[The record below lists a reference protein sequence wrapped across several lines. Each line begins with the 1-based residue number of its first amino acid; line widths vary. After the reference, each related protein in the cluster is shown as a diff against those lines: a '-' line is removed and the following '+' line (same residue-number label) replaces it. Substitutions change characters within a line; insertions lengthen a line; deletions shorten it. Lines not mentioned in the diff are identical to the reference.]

1 MKYLRNTGLSTLL
14 AITAVLTACGG
25 PPVAADASK
34 LQKPLDSVAA
44 TAPTVGIKP
53 ADARSALAA
62 GNARFLAGGMNA
74 HAWQQA
80 SVAHTGEFGQTP
92 SVGVLTCAD
101 SRTPPELLFDQ
112 GVGDLFVVRLAGNF
126 EDEGATAT
134 FEYGAVA
141 LGMHTIVVLGHTKC
155 GAVSAT
161 LAGKPLPGNMGM
173 LTAAI
178 RPGLEQL
185 IKEKGAKSEAALLD
199 AAVEA
204 NVRFQMRQ
212 VDATSE
218 LLKKAH
224 AEGKIQVLGA
234 IYDVDTGKVR
244 FLD

>member
-1 MKYLRNTGLSTLL
+1 MNRKTTI
-14 AITAVLTACGG
+14 A
-25 PPVAADASK
+25 
-34 LQKPLDSVAA
+34 
-44 TAPTVGIKP
+44 TVGILAACLTLVAARVATQDGMISP
-53 ADARSALAA
+53 GTTQADARKLLEA
-62 GNARFLAGGMNA
+62 GNKRFVGGGMES
-74 HAWQQA
+74 HSWQQEQ
-80 SVAHTGEFGQTP
+80 VVKTGAEGQIP
-92 SVGVLTCAD
+92 SIGVLSCAD
-101 SRTPPELLFDQ
+101 SRVPVEIIFDM
-112 GVGDLFVVRLAGNF
+112 GVGDLFVNRVAGNF
-126 EDEGATAT
+126 ESQESSGT
-134 FEYGAVA
+134 FEYGVHA
-141 LGMHTIVVLGHTKC
+141 LGVHTIVVLGHTKC